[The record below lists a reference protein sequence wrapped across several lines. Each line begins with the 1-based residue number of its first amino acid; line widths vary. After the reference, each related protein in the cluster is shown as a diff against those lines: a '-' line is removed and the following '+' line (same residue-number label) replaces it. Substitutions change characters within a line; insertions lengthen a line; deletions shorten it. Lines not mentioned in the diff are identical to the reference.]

1 MKKILFVF
9 SMIMS
14 VVNASAQFVT
24 YEPVYVPQQSY
35 TPSAGYGT
43 PFNVY
48 EPVYVDSYQCQQ
60 QQRKPQMSQVT
71 LTGYYKKGNRW
82 QSTPIRVGVTDEK
95 VILLSVKSGYN
106 WANCGNAASMVGG
119 FDAEEIRDNFT
130 YKAFNSLYGTIYF

>member
-1 MKKILFVF
+1 MMKREIYK
-9 SMIMS
+9 
-14 VVNASAQFVT
+14 VT
-24 YEPVYVPQQSY
+24 ETSIGNISKNFLVKHK
-35 TPSAGYGT
+35 TKD
-43 PFNVY
+43 VY
-48 EPVYVDSYQCQQ
+48 EPVYVDSYQRQQ

-119 FDAEEIRDNFT
+119 FDAEEIRDNVT
-130 YKAFNSLYGTIYF
+130 YKAFNSLFGTIYF

>member
-43 PFNVY
+43 RFNVY
-48 EPVYVDSYQCQQ
+48 DRVYVERYQLQ
-60 QQRKPQMSQVT
+60 KH
-71 LTGYYKKGNRW
+71 L
-82 QSTPIRVGVTDEK
+82 
-95 VILLSVKSGYN
+95 
-106 WANCGNAASMVGG
+106 
-119 FDAEEIRDNFT
+119 
-130 YKAFNSLYGTIYF
+130 

>member
-48 EPVYVDSYQCQQ
+48 EPVYVDSYQRQQ
-60 QQRKPQMSQVT
+60 QQRKQYSIITRTALLRAMSFS
-71 LTGYYKKGNRW
+71 LKGL
-82 QSTPIRVGVTDEK
+82 K
-95 VILLSVKSGYN
+95 LLGSLCWSGQGKS
-106 WANCGNAASMVGG
+106 
-119 FDAEEIRDNFT
+119 
-130 YKAFNSLYGTIYF
+130 

>member
-60 QQRKPQMSQVT
+60 QQRKPQMSQVK
-71 LTGYYKKGNRW
+71 LKGNYKKGKRW
-82 QSTPIRVGVTDEK
+82 K
-95 VILLSVKSGYN
+95 
-106 WANCGNAASMVGG
+106 
-119 FDAEEIRDNFT
+119 
-130 YKAFNSLYGTIYF
+130 